1 MTCMNDNKEKHKIP
15 TSVIIQYGNR
25 RFTKKSEDVAL
36 DVGGSEEDC
45 KLLVSLQLNII
56 IDSDTSAASQHW

>member
-1 MTCMNDNKEKHKIP
+1 MTIKRNMKSH

-25 RFTKKSEDVAL
+25 CFIEESEDVAL

-56 IDSDTSAASQHW
+56 VDSDTSAASQHW

>member
-1 MTCMNDNKEKHKIP
+1 MNDNKERHEIP

-25 RFTKKSEDVAL
+25 CFIEESGDVAL

-45 KLLVSLQLNII
+45 KLLISLQLNII